1 MLVCLTASLKKARR
15 VRLLKVAVVYFTKTD
30 VTGALARSLCD
41 GLKSVEGV
49 LVIEHQ
55 ILGQGIVE
63 GRFVNEEVFFE
74 LAECDAIVFGTP
86 TYMGGVSAQF
96 KAFADATSELWC
108 EQEWAGKV
116 AAGFTCGSA
125 INGDQTG
132 TLQYL
137 ATLAS
142 QQGML
147 WVGLDSANGYKDHG
161 VNRLGCQLGVVAY
174 SADGSAHEADLATA
188 RYLGERVAKQVRRL
202 S

>member
-1 MLVCLTASLKKARR
+1 MP
-15 VRLLKVAVVYFTKTD
+15 KVAVVYFTHTD
-30 VTGALARSLCD
+30 VTGSLARSLCA
-41 GLKSVEGV
+41 GLRTVEGLHV
-49 LVIEHQ
+49 FEHQ
-55 ILGQGIVE
+55 ITGQEIIE
-63 GRFVNEEVFFE
+63 GRFTPEQIFAE

-108 EQEWAGKV
+108 EQEWAGKL

-125 INGDQTG
+125 MNGDQTG

-137 ATLAS
+137 VTLAS

-174 SADGSAHEADLATA
+174 SADGVADEADLATA
-188 RYLGERVAKQVRRL
+188 RYLGERVARQLQRFDKT
-202 S
+202 SG